1 MENSKE
7 KKEGKKNE
15 NEKSI
20 LAAPGFEP
28 TTWSGHNFMQ
38 NNGTFMNSPLA
49 TSGNARNM
57 SSGQLA
63 QRQVS

>member
-1 MENSKE
+1 MERKKIE
-7 KKEGKKNE
+7 KKNPKKTKN
-15 NEKSI
+15 I
-20 LAAPGFEP
+20 LATLGLEP
-28 TTWSGHNFMQ
+28 TNFYGDNFMQ